1 MGQQVDTPPSKA
13 VVAAAGQQMQNLL
26 DGAWSVRDAAELRRK
41 LIRDAFERLAQNFC
55 AHSLEQQRVVVSSL
69 TDQELFDFIVADVKN
84 RLDEGL
90 WYKKQYDDQVDQ
102 IALAT
107 QALTKQLAEAHQTA
121 DELRSKLSQAEQARE
136 DITAANR
143 GYTNDIAGLQAK
155 VKLLER
161 AVREAP
167 DQPAKS
173 RATAPT
179 SDPAA
184 ETPASPE
191 WLDEWMQST
200 TYNLDAAFLRLVG
213 TSDECRRQVLIEQF
227 VKQER
232 SHESVSGADNK
243 IVDRLVKAGLL
254 ISKPVAKIRG
264 NAPHLLGLGVKG
276 KEAYRLI
283 FNEDPRAV
291 YDRYLA
297 AHRSL
302 EQMFLML
309 QACDALTGAGFQ
321 IDRFPPIKLLPDNK
335 IFAPDL
341 KVWRGRDELF
351 IEIETDSYKD
361 EPQRQAKWH
370 TIAAGTNGYIYVITR
385 DDATASRV
393 RSEIMQKRYNRP
405 VTIGVVSLSNLMAAS
420 QAGEAL
426 WGDMRTVS

>member
-1 MGQQVDTPPSKA
+1 MVQEA
-13 VVAAAGQQMQNLL
+13 I
-26 DGAWSVRDAAELRRK
+26 RRSG
-41 LIRDAFERLAQNFC
+41 RC
-55 AHSLEQQRVVVSSL
+55 H
-69 TDQELFDFIVADVKN
+69 
-84 RLDEGL
+84 
-90 WYKKQYDDQVDQ
+90 

-107 QALTKQLAEAHQTA
+107 RALTKQLAEAHQTA

-136 DITAANR
+136 DAQQP
-143 GYTNDIAGLQAK
+143 IAGIPMTSRDSRPKSSYWNA
-155 VKLLER
+155 R
-161 AVREAP
+161 WREAP
-167 DQPAKS
+167 DSRAAKS

-179 SDPAA
+179 PAIQ
-184 ETPASPE
+184 PRRSPVSPE

-351 IEIETDSYKD
+351 VEIETDSYKD

-420 QAGEAL
+420 QAGEPL
-426 WGDMRTVS
+426 WGDRRTVS